1 MIGKY
6 ARLMLETVQVDKFL
20 QTLGEFWHLN
30 FNRQYQELRERADQ
44 QIKTAQDRAREQVV
58 SSFRT
63 VFQVNKDGKLLEER
77 LRTATVEFQGKVSAL
92 QTILDL
98 VSAERD
104 QAKGMYGEQFDR
116 ASELEERLRNR
127 SVNKVSSRL
136 ARMYRATDRSR
147 TPVILSTP
155 NGEVIHVN
163 FRDGQKLIGLNLHTY
178 LIDKQFPPASGKRS
192 YTDVKSVAI
201 GNHVYEVLRRNTLTL
216 GGEPNGEVVRLRKVG
231 LYEHLVHGLQ
241 NAVDALYHKREKAKP
256 QET

>member
-63 VFQVNKDGKLLEER
+63 VFQVNKDRKLLEER
-77 LRTATVEFQGKVSAL
+77 LRTATAEFQGKVSAL
-92 QTILDL
+92 QTMLDQ

-147 TPVILSTP
+147 TPVILFIAYLRDIYLFYSK
-155 NGEVIHVN
+155 NLNSLSFIILMYFSVSLKFNSLASVNVI
-163 FRDGQKLIGLNLHTY
+163 T
-178 LIDKQFPPASGKRS
+178 
-192 YTDVKSVAI
+192 
-201 GNHVYEVLRRNTLTL
+201 
-216 GGEPNGEVVRLRKVG
+216 RL
-231 LYEHLVHGLQ
+231 L
-241 NAVDALYHKREKAKP
+241 
-256 QET
+256 